1 MKAGARFV
9 FVAGVAAISGGAAT
23 AQSGG
28 GYDLHW
34 NTPAAGG
41 RAMAGNAY
49 TMTGTV
55 GQAAASASACG
66 ASGYAVR
73 SGLWA
78 GIPEGDVIFRN
89 GFDPGC

>member
-1 MKAGARFV
+1 MKPAARFA

-23 AQSGG
+23 AQSGA
-28 GYDLHW
+28 GYDLYW
-34 NTPAAGG
+34 NAIAAGG
-41 RAMAGNAY
+41 HAMAGNAY
-49 TMTGTV
+49 TLTGTV
-55 GQAAASASACG
+55 AQPAAAASACG

-78 GIPEGDVIFRN
+78 GVPGGDVIFRN